1 MTIFERTKEFSKKR
15 GYSLQTTAEKAG
27 LSKNAIYNWKT
38 KEPSQVSVKAVAEV
52 LGVSVDYLLGNTDEP
67 TIKNASTPSQPAE
80 LSEILSEESI
90 AMFDGQPLSE
100 EYKRALLAMLR
111 ANRGQ

>member
-1 MTIFERTKEFSKKR
+1 MDVLERTRDTAKKR
-15 GYSLQTTAEKAG
+15 GLNLSNLAEKAG
-27 LSKNAIYNWKT
+27 LSTNSIYKWKT
-38 KEPSQVSVKAVAEV
+38 SNPKVENLKAVADV

-67 TIKNASTPSQPAE
+67 TTKDAASTAQSTD
-80 LSEILSEESI
+80 LSDLLSEEGI

-100 EYKRALLAMLR
+100 EYKRALLTMLR